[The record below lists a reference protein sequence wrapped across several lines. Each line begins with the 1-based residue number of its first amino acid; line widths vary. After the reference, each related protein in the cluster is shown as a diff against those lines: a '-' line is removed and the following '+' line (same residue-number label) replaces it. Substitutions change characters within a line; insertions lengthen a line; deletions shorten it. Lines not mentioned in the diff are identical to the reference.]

1 MSSKSRRGRI
11 AMALAGSFA
20 VYLLPL
26 LGPHAIWVLG
36 ESLWHEVRRFGAD
49 REPLWVAADLGLA
62 VAFQAAAF
70 ILFHSLSRRRAWV
83 SVVAALA
90 AVVPATMALNWAYS
104 IVIPTQFL
112 IEADTMVERGDWEV
126 ACRVPDSW
134 LLAVR
139 AGVDLPFERA
149 GVAWL
154 GTADG
159 NETLMMRMPGCGTEP
174 LKLPPMPVGS
184 SVLWLTPT
192 GGALFRIYEPATGR
206 QELWYRPSA
215 GAASVLVEQMAAL
228 QNWPA
233 VLSDDG
239 RMIAWIE
246 AVRGAGDTLSS
257 SLRVGPLPNGPIGTV
272 ALDRGLGTQLQV
284 ISYDAA
290 AREVV
295 VSRYPNQIFG
305 LRLDGNV
312 IWGPLNPPGLQNAAE
327 NFRRL
332 PGGGWLTWDGY
343 RENGRYLVAW
353 SRDGTNVRVHEVPKG
368 RSITAV
374 ATNPSG
380 TLIGVSVG
388 RNLSIGDVRD
398 AVYVLRTD
406 TGEEIY
412 RRYLP
417 AYTRSQL
424 AFLGDELIALTW
436 FDGAR
441 GEVRVLRVSPQ

>member
-1 MSSKSRRGRI
+1 
-11 AMALAGSFA
+11 
-20 VYLLPL
+20 V
-26 LGPHAIWVLG
+26 W
-36 ESLWHEVRRFGAD
+36 RFGAD

-62 VAFQAAAF
+62 AAFQAAAF
-70 ILFHSLSRRRAWV
+70 ILFYSLSRRRAWV

-104 IVIPTQFL
+104 IVIPTRFL
-112 IEADTMVERGDWEV
+112 IEADTMAERGDWEV
-126 ACRVPDSW
+126 ACRVPDNW

-154 GTADG
+154 GT
-159 NETLMMRMPGCGTEP
+159 
-174 LKLPPMPVGS
+174 
-184 SVLWLTPT
+184 
-192 GGALFRIYEPATGR
+192 
-206 QELWYRPSA
+206 
-215 GAASVLVEQMAAL
+215 
-228 QNWPA
+228 
-233 VLSDDG
+233 
-239 RMIAWIE
+239 
-246 AVRGAGDTLSS
+246 
-257 SLRVGPLPNGPIGTV
+257 
-272 ALDRGLGTQLQV
+272 QLQV

-295 VSRYPNQIFG
+295 VSSYPNQIFG
-305 LRLDGNV
+305 LGLDGKV
-312 IWGPLNPPGLQNAAE
+312 VWGPQRPPGLQNAAE

-353 SRDGTNVRVHEVPKG
+353 SRDGTKVRVHEVPKG
-368 RSITAV
+368 RSITSV

-417 AYTRSQL
+417 AYTRRQL
-424 AFLGDELIALTW
+424 AFLGDELIAVTW